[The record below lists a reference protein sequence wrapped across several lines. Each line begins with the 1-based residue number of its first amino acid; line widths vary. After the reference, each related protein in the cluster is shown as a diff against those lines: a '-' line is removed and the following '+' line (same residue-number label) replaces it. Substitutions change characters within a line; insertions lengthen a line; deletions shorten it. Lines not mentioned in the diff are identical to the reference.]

1 MVNGKSSVIIWKVGP
16 GHFVWF
22 ITTNANV
29 SLSFTGLAVTC
40 GILCADLNHIKKE
53 QLSAITLSREEASGS
68 GVFHRTV
75 GSIIWYCS
83 FYKWALL
90 KEFEMV
96 WNHKGYL
103 CGQALAGK
111 VSSNSPEARCC
122 GRAGAKTTLTHN
134 QPTLAALDWDNGHP
148 GRLGHSLC
156 RENPIKALSFN
167 DHAFQGMLGV
177 STHWFPLKISQIDC
191 GALYCFTASLQAFS
205 LPTTHL
211 SNFDG
216 RMQD

>member
-1 MVNGKSSVIIWKVGP
+1 M
-16 GHFVWF
+16 
-22 ITTNANV
+22 
-29 SLSFTGLAVTC
+29 
-40 GILCADLNHIKKE
+40 
-53 QLSAITLSREEASGS
+53 
-68 GVFHRTV
+68 
-75 GSIIWYCS
+75 
-83 FYKWALL
+83 
-90 KEFEMV
+90 FEIV

-111 VSSNSPEARCC
+111 VSSNSHEVRCF
-122 GRAGAKTTLTHN
+122 GRAGAKGTLTHN
-134 QPTLAALDWDNGHP
+134 EPTLAALGWDNGHP

-156 RENPIKALSFN
+156 RENPIKALSSN

-211 SNFDG
+211 DNFDG
-216 RMQD
+216 RMQDDYCGDLGRRRRRKCLNLMVSTAKILSEKYIVVVGSFCQSTLFLREKRNISNLILSSSCVVFFFFF